1 MTPIRVALVEDHAAF
16 RESLAEL
23 LRETPGFTCVG
34 ACAEARTAL
43 DRLPVIRPDV
53 ILMDLHLPGE
63 NGLECIRGLRER
75 LPETPILMLTVEEH
89 SGLVFAALRAGASG
103 YLVKAGDSAVVLD
116 AIREARA
123 GGAPMSAPI
132 ARLVVQSFHERAP
145 GAPELADLTR
155 REAEILELVAQGW
168 TSKETAAHLDVSIFT
183 VQTHLRHIYEKLHVR
198 SRTAAAAKW
207 MSR

>member
-16 RESLAEL
+16 RESLADL

-34 ACAEARTAL
+34 ACADARTAL
-43 DRLPVIRPDV
+43 DRLPAIRPDV

-103 YLVKAGDSAVVLD
+103 YLVKAGDSAVVLE

-132 ARLVVQSFHERAP
+132 ARLVVQSFHERSP
-145 GAPELADLTR
+145 GSLELADLTR
-155 REAEILELVAQGW
+155 REAEILELVANGW
-168 TSKETAAHLDVSIFT
+168 TSKETAGHLDVSIFT

-207 MSR
+207 MRR